1 MYCASQEKDR
11 NPDPLAATLAGPFF
25 FDRPLTNQSRAA
37 LCMRCR
43 DNFLILQAL
52 MAAAAL
58 YAFPS
63 LRHLPLWDARGF
75 AVALLAHVAATEPLF
90 YAAHRALHAS
100 GSLYARYHSLHHS
113 SKVPQPFTGTCLL
126 SHRTTRRS

>member
-1 MYCASQEKDR
+1 
-11 NPDPLAATLAGPFF
+11 
-25 FDRPLTNQSRAA
+25 
-37 LCMRCR
+37 MRCR

-63 LRHLPLWDARGF
+63 LRHLPLWDARGL

-113 SKVPQPFTGTCLL
+113 SRVPQPFTGTCPL
-126 SHRTTRRS
+126 SHPSVGRDRSEWLLIIIRSE